1 MLTKRIIACLDV
13 DAGRVVKGVHFSD
26 LRDAGDPAEL
36 APAYGRSGA
45 DEIILLDISATN
57 QKRSTLLEIVR
68 KTAQHLFV
76 PFTVGGG
83 IRSMNDAAT
92 VIDAGADKVA
102 VNSAALENP
111 ALISQIAR
119 RYGSQAVVVAVDAKS
134 SLDLHAKDP
143 RGKDLR
149 GKYEVWACGARQRT
163 GKEVIAWVREAEV
176 RGAGEILLTSID
188 RDGTGDGFDCE
199 LTASVAV
206 AVRIPVIAS
215 GGAGNTAHFVQ
226 VFQQGNADAALAA
239 SVFHYGINTLS
250 GLKHELALAGLPMRW
265 PC

>member
-26 LRDAGDPAEL
+26 LRDAGDPADL
-36 APAYGRSGA
+36 ASAYSRSGA

-68 KTAQHLFV
+68 KSAQHLFV

-83 IRSMNDAAT
+83 IRSLDDAAA

-102 VNSAALENP
+102 INSAALDDP
-111 ALISQIAR
+111 ALISRIAGR
-119 RYGSQAVVVAVDAKS
+119 FGSQAVVVAVDAKCYS
-134 SLDLHAKDP
+134 
-143 RGKDLR
+143 REN
-149 GKYEVWACGARQRT
+149 YEVWACGGKQRT
-163 GKEVIAWVREAEV
+163 AREALAWVQEAED

-188 RDGTGDGFDCE
+188 RDGTGDGFDCV
-199 LTASVAV
+199 LTSGVAV

-215 GGAGNTAHFVQ
+215 GGAGNARHFVQ
-226 VFQQGNADAALAA
+226 VFKDGKADAALAA
-239 SVFHYGINTLS
+239 SVFHYGIDTFS
-250 GLKHELALAGLPMRW
+250 GLKHELALAGLPVRW

>member
-26 LRDAGDPAEL
+26 LRDAGDPDEL
-36 APAYGRSGA
+36 GPSYSRSGA

-83 IRSMNDAAT
+83 IRSLSDAAA

-119 RYGSQAVVVAVDAKS
+119 RYGSQAVVVAVDAKLS
-134 SLDLHAKDP
+134 GNSQ
-143 RGKDLR
+143 RN
-149 GKYEVWACGARQRT
+149 YEVWAHGARQRT
-163 GKEVIAWVREAEV
+163 GKEVLAWVREAED

-199 LTASVAV
+199 LTSSVAV

-215 GGAGNTAHFVQ
+215 GGAGNAGHFVQ
-226 VFQQGNADAALAA
+226 VFKDGKADAALAA
-239 SVFHYGINTLS
+239 SVFHYGIDTFS
-250 GLKHELALAGLPMRW
+250 GLKHELALAGLPVRW

>member
-36 APAYGRSGA
+36 ASAYSRSGA

-57 QKRSTLLEIVR
+57 QKRSTLLEIVC

-76 PFTVGGG
+76 PFAVGGG
-83 IRSMNDAAT
+83 IRSLDDAAA

-119 RYGSQAVVVAVDAKS
+119 RYGSQAVVVAVDAKLS
-134 SLDLHAKDP
+134 GDSQ
-143 RGKDLR
+143 RN
-149 GKYEVWACGARQRT
+149 YEVWACGGRQRT
-163 GKEVIAWVREAEV
+163 GKEVLAWVRQAED

-199 LTASVAV
+199 LTVSVAV

-215 GGAGNTAHFVQ
+215 GGAGNAGHFAQ
-226 VFQQGNADAALAA
+226 VFKEGKADAALAA
-239 SVFHYGINTLS
+239 SVFHYGINALS
-250 GLKHELALAGLPMRW
+250 GLKQELALAGLPVRW

>member
-13 DAGRVVKGVHFSD
+13 DGGRVVKGVHFSD

-36 APAYGRSGA
+36 APAYSRSGA

-83 IRSMNDAAT
+83 IRSRDDAAA

-111 ALISQIAR
+111 ALISQIAGR
-119 RYGSQAVVVAVDAKS
+119 FGSQAVVVAVDAKS
-134 SLDLHAKDP
+134 SLDLP
-143 RGKDLR
+143 GKDLR

-163 GKEVIAWVREAEV
+163 GKEVLAWVREAED

-199 LTASVAV
+199 LTASVAD

-215 GGAGNTAHFVQ
+215 GGAGNTGHFVQ
-226 VFQQGNADAALAA
+226 VFQQGKADAALAA

-250 GLKHELALAGLPMRW
+250 GLKQELALAGLAVRW

>member
-13 DAGRVVKGVHFSD
+13 DGGRVVKGVHFSD

-36 APAYGRSGA
+36 APAYSRSGA

-68 KTAQHLFV
+68 ESAQRLFV

-83 IRSMNDAAT
+83 IRSVDDAAS
-92 VIDAGADKVA
+92 VIDAGSDKVA
-102 VNSAALENP
+102 INSAALEDP
-111 ALISQIAR
+111 ALISRIAGR
-119 RYGSQAVVVAVDAKS
+119 FGSQAVVVAVDAKS
-134 SLDLHAKDP
+134 SSHL
-143 RGKDLR
+143 
-149 GKYEVWACGARQRT
+149 GKYEVWACGGRQRT
-163 GKEVIAWVREAEV
+163 GKEVLAWVREAEE

-226 VFQQGNADAALAA
+226 VFQQGKADAALAA

-250 GLKHELALAGLPMRW
+250 GLKQELALAGLPVRW